1 MNSELIRVVRLNN
14 QLSNF
19 HKNSDIVHT
28 LQEESNL
35 LLK

>member
-1 MNSELIRVVRLNN
+1 MNNELIRVVRLND

-19 HKNSDIVHT
+19 HKNNDIVHT
-28 LQEESNL
+28 LQEENEL